1 MSTPNSPD
9 ARDAAFDEK
18 VRSVLQDRVVEAPA
32 PAPHL
37 FAETDAGPMA
47 RRSLLAAAV
56 VLTAAATWFL
66 SPEGTEGTDT
76 EPTELPALE
85 APAERVE
92 LESPVKQTVEPQ
104 DISVEVATEWN
115 GAPAIEEVV
124 EVVEVVEAEVV
135 EPLNRPE
142 APAEVAEVEEVGPP
156 ESQPA
161 AEIEDTPVVAPV
173 SEAPA
178 QEEVPSAAPSDLESV
193 PETAPESPAAPT
205 LTLPLTL
212 PSGGGS

>member
-37 FAETDAGPMA
+37 FAEAAVGPMA

-66 SPEGTEGTDT
+66 SPEGTEATGP
-76 EPTELPALE
+76 EPVEAPALE
-85 APAERVE
+85 APAKRVE
-92 LESPVKQTVEPQ
+92 LEPPVEQVVEPQ
-104 DISVEVATEWN
+104 DAPAEVATE
-115 GAPAIEEVV
+115 GEEAPVVEEVV
-124 EVVEVVEAEVV
+124 EAVEAEII
-135 EPLNRPE
+135 EPVSRPE
-142 APAEVAEVEEVGPP
+142 VPAEVAEVEEVEAP
-156 ESQPA
+156 EPQPA

-173 SEAPA
+173 SETSAP
-178 QEEVPSAAPSDLESV
+178 EEVPTVAPSDLESV
-193 PETAPESPAAPT
+193 PETVPESPAAPT

>member
-18 VRSVLQDRVVEAPA
+18 VRSVLQDRVVEAPT

-37 FAETDAGPMA
+37 FAEAAGGPMA

-56 VLTAAATWFL
+56 MLTAVATWFL
-66 SPEGTEGTDT
+66 SPKGTEATGP
-76 EPTELPALE
+76 EPTEAPALE

-92 LESPVKQTVEPQ
+92 LESVEQTAEPQ
-104 DISVEVATEWN
+104 DAPVEVATE
-115 GAPAIEEVV
+115 GEEAPAVEEVV
-124 EVVEVVEAEVV
+124 EAVEVEVVEPVS
-135 EPLNRPE
+135 RPE
-142 APAEVAEVEEVGPP
+142 ALTEVAEVAEVEVP
-156 ESQPA
+156 EPQPA
-161 AEIEDTPVVAPV
+161 AEVEDTPVVAPV
-173 SEAPA
+173 SGAPA
-178 QEEVPSAAPSDLESV
+178 QEEVPSVAPSHLESV
-193 PETAPESPAAPT
+193 PETTPESPAAPT